1 MTDPFDFEAD
11 LESFP
16 AVAEKISPPKKYR
29 AKESE
34 QAERSASPDVL
45 GDEPAPETDAKGPLK
60 GKSVYI
66 SVFSDDGVNVTAG
79 FKTKIEKLGAK
90 VAARIGKQTYAV
102 VFKNGKPLTVQQAQE
117 VKVPIVSP
125 LWIEKCEETGSSA
138 PLESFIIKSPI
149 VGSVLIEKQDKQRR
163 KSMEPRDVDVTES
176 TDAKFSSSQ
185 QIKSAKAHEETSSD
199 KKATKTPKKSLSKL
213 PAEQKAKP
221 SKKESEKKTTSTSL
235 EKGGNALPSL
245 QKKKD
250 GDDSDGMED
259 DENLGISESSKEDS
273 AKEPPKKQKA
283 PEKKKDTPNV
293 SSKAGSEGKKRKSV
307 EGEAPQ
313 SDITVENARKT
324 AKQKTKPTNAK
335 EPRIALSG
343 LVPSDRAL
351 AYDVVGNLG
360 GKVVDVVD
368 DATTH
373 VVAAS
378 KRTVKMLA
386 GIARGIWIVTPEW
399 LFKSLDEGKWAD
411 ESEFES
417 NVVPG
422 AKKARTNKALGM
434 GLLFSSKTI
443 LVIGETTPPR
453 EEFEELIIAAGGE
466 ITQYVTNIS
475 FCVAAAKSDVP
486 TSVKGVPVVLD
497 SFVLDSLSQGRLLEC
512 DSYKHPSW
520 DGKVD
525 QEAAPVTG
533 DDEGDEE
540 DEQEDYQDAEDGDEQ
555 AKDDS

>member
-1 MTDPFDFEAD
+1 MLTSRSQQTQ
-11 LESFP
+11 SFHLHN
-16 AVAEKISPPKKYR
+16 K
-29 AKESE
+29 
-34 QAERSASPDVL
+34 
-45 GDEPAPETDAKGPLK
+45 
-60 GKSVYI
+60 
-66 SVFSDDGVNVTAG
+66 
-79 FKTKIEKLGAK
+79 
-90 VAARIGKQTYAV
+90 
-102 VFKNGKPLTVQQAQE
+102 
-117 VKVPIVSP
+117 
-125 LWIEKCEETGSSA
+125 
-138 PLESFIIKSPI
+138 
-149 VGSVLIEKQDKQRR
+149 
-163 KSMEPRDVDVTES
+163 
-176 TDAKFSSSQ
+176 SSQ
-185 QIKSAKAHEETSSD
+185 QKHTKKHPAIKRRRRHQRNLSPSYQRNRKPNHRKKKVRRRRLQRVWRREVMISYAPIFPLFHQQCLAEQLIEETN
-199 KKATKTPKKSLSKL
+199 TII
-213 PAEQKAKP
+213 
-221 SKKESEKKTTSTSL
+221 
-235 EKGGNALPSL
+235 GNALPSL